1 MDDLVHVV
9 WDSHT
14 GRVSVLGR
22 DRARVLDHDRIP
34 LPSADEVSLEGNAR
48 LVDSF
53 QKAGLDLT
61 SGTSAANLAAG
72 KTATA
77 SFTSTTPAAQVTD
90 PANAVDGYT
99 ISGLPVV
106 LRQLRR
112 HQPDLG

>member
-1 MDDLVHVV
+1 ATEVN
-9 WDSHT
+9 
-14 GRVSVLGR
+14 
-22 DRARVLDHDRIP
+22 LD
-34 LPSADEVSLEGNAR
+34 GNAR

-61 SGTSAANLAAG
+61 SRHSVNLAAG

-77 SFTSTTPAAQVTD
+77 SFTATTPAAQATD

-106 LRQLRR
+106 TGSYVGTN
-112 HQPDLG
+112 PIWGDLGSHNAQDWLQVDLGRP